1 MSTIKQLKDKRLRK
15 KESLADL
22 TPEERR
28 VAIEGVSKEEFFR
41 RLRTIKKWREER
53 LARLAKDS
61 R

>member
-1 MSTIKQLKDKRLRK
+1 MSTIKQLENKRLRK

>member
-1 MSTIKQLKDKRLRK
+1 MSTIKQLKNKRLRK

-53 LARLAKDS
+53 LARLAKDT

>member
-1 MSTIKQLKDKRLRK
+1 MSTIEQLKDKELRK
-15 KESLADL
+15 VERLADL

-28 VAIEGVSKEEFFR
+28 VAIEGVSKEEFLR

-53 LARLAKDS
+53 LARLAKDT

>member
-53 LARLAKDS
+53 LARLAKDP

>member
-1 MSTIKQLKDKRLRK
+1 MSTIKQLKNKRLRK

>member
-1 MSTIKQLKDKRLRK
+1 MSTIKQLKNKRLRK

-53 LARLAKDS
+53 LARLPKDT